1 VTAISGGGRAVVVGG
16 SLGGL
21 NAALWLSDIGWDVVV
36 LERSASP
43 LEGRGA
49 GIVLHPA
56 TVRYLVEHGV
66 ADLTEISA
74 PVDWLRYLGGD
85 ATVLSETPCR
95 FRFTSWTALYR
106 SLLGCPVGARYRMDS
121 EVVGL
126 ASGGSWQLAT
136 SIVANCQETVAGDES
151 EVTAAPVAAVT
162 ACGERLEGDVLVAAD
177 GVASTVRG
185 LLLPDVRPAYAGYI
199 GWRGTVGEEQ
209 LSAGTLA
216 ALHEAITYHLMPAG
230 HIPAYPIPNVD
241 GTVVPGGRQ
250 FNWVWY
256 RNVAEGG
263 PIDDL
268 MTGTDGRRHPLS
280 LPPGLVRPHHVDELQ
295 AAAGQLPAPLAEIVT
310 ATEQPFVQLIVDVAV
325 PRMVVGR
332 VCILGDAAFALR
344 PHAAVGTAK
353 AAEDA
358 WQLARA
364 LQAAPGDVDGAL
376 AVWEESQLRLGR
388 QVAARTC
395 EAGNRSQFEGS
406 WQVGEPLPFG
416 LYDVGDSA
424 FGVP

>member
-1 VTAISGGGRAVVVGG
+1 MGRAVVVGG

-21 NAALWLSDIGWDVVV
+21 NAALWLRDLGWNVEV

-66 ADLTEISA
+66 ADLAEISA
-74 PVDWLRYLGGD
+74 PVDWLRYLGAD
-85 ATVLSETPCR
+85 AAVLSQTPCR
-95 FRFTSWTALYR
+95 FRFTSWTTLYR
-106 SLLGCPVGARYRMDS
+106 ALLGRLDRSWYRMGT
-121 EVVGL
+121 EVVAIEAADRG
-126 ASGGSWQLAT
+126 AAVATAGG
-136 SIVANCQETVAGDES
+136 E
-151 EVTAAPVAAVT
+151 EVT
-162 ACGERLEGDVLVAAD
+162 GDLVVAAD
-177 GVASTVRG
+177 GVSSTVRAQ
-185 LLLPDVRPAYAGYI
+185 LLPEVAPRYAGYV
-199 GWRGTVGEEQ
+199 GWRGTVGEDQ
-209 LSAGTLA
+209 LTPETFG
-216 ALHEAITYHLMPAG
+216 ALHEAITYHLMPAS
-230 HIPAYPIPNVD
+230 HILAYPIPGVD
-241 GTVVPGGRQ
+241 GTVTPGRRQ

-256 RNVAEGG
+256 RNVAEGA
-263 PIDDL
+263 PLDDL
-268 MTGTDGRRHPLS
+268 MTGADGRRHPLS
-280 LPPGLVRPHHVDELQ
+280 LPPGTVQEHHVDELRT
-295 AAAGQLPAPLAEIVT
+295 AAKQLPGPMAEMVT
-310 ATEQPFVQLIVDVAV
+310 GTAEPFVQLIVDVAV

-364 LQAAPGDVDGAL
+364 LESNPSDVDNAL
-376 AVWEESQLRLGR
+376 RAWEGKQLRLGR

-395 EAGNRSQFEGS
+395 DAGNRSQFDGT

-416 LYDVGDSA
+416 LYEVGDSA
-424 FGVP
+424 FGRP

>member
-1 VTAISGGGRAVVVGG
+1 VVVGG

-21 NAALWLSDIGWDVVV
+21 NAAGWLRDAGWDVHV

-66 ADLTEISA
+66 ADLAEISA
-74 PVDWLRYLGGD
+74 PVEWLRYLGAD
-85 ATVLSETPCR
+85 NTVLSQAPCR
-95 FRFTSWTALYR
+95 FRFTSWTTLYR
-106 SLLGCPVGARYRMDS
+106 SLLGCLDRSRYRMGT
-121 EVVGL
+121 EVV
-126 ASGGSWQLAT
+126 A
-136 SIVANCQETVAGDES
+136 VDEVS
-151 EVTAAPVAAVT
+151 AAAVT
-162 ACGERLEGDVLVAAD
+162 AQGERFEADLVVAAD
-177 GVASTVRG
+177 GVASSVRG
-185 LLLPDVRPAYAGYI
+185 LLLPAVRPRYAGYV
-199 GWRGTVGEEQ
+199 GWRGTVVEER
-209 LSAGTLA
+209 LSAETFE
-216 ALHEAITYHLMPAG
+216 ALHEAITYHLMPSS
-230 HIPAYPIPNVD
+230 HILAYPIPNVD
-241 GTVVPGGRQ
+241 GTVTPSGRQ

-256 RNVAEGG
+256 RNVAEGE
-263 PIDDL
+263 PLDEL

-280 LPPGLVRPHHVDELQ
+280 LPPGLAHVHHVNELQ
-295 AAAGQLPAPLAEIVT
+295 TAAKQLPAALAEIVLET
-310 ATEQPFVQLIVDVAV
+310 AEPFVQLIVDVAV

-358 WQLARA
+358 WQLGRA
-364 LQAAPGDVDGAL
+364 LRAEPDDIDRAL
-376 AVWEESQLRLGR
+376 AGWEEGQLTLGR

-395 EAGNRSQFEGS
+395 EAGNRSQFEGT

-416 LYDVGDSA
+416 LYEVGDNA
-424 FGVP
+424 FPN